1 MHRKMPEIT
10 KCIVGGWDGV
20 AEDKNSKEMQTEN
33 VSKKLI
39 RNIKKKIKENSS
51 CRLGINCIFPK
62 EI

>member
-1 MHRKMPEIT
+1 MH
-10 KCIVGGWDGV
+10 CWWVGRA

-51 CRLGINCIFPK
+51 CRLGINYIFPK